1 MRALLIG
8 RFQPFHKG
16 HLELVK
22 RIFNEGK
29 YELIIG
35 IGSAQESYTPSNPFT
50 AGERY
55 SMIDRALEGIKNAK
69 YCIIPIPDIN
79 RYGIWV
85 SHVEDLVPPFDV
97 VLTNNPL
104 MKELFS
110 REGYKVTETP
120 LFNRKEYSSTE
131 IRKRILN
138 DEEWESL
145 VPREVAEVI
154 KNIKGIERIKNL
166 AESDR

>member
-8 RFQPFHKG
+8 RFQPFHNG
-16 HLELVK
+16 HLKLVK
-22 RIFNEGK
+22 HFLGK
-29 YELIIG
+29 GYEMIIG
-35 IGSAQESYTPSNPFT
+35 IGSAQESHTPRNPFT

-55 SMIDRALEGIKNAK
+55 SMIERALEDERCYIV
-69 YCIIPIPDIN
+69 PIPDIY

-85 SHVEDLVPPFDV
+85 SHVEDLVPSFSV
-97 VLTNNPL
+97 VLSNNPL
-104 MKELFS
+104 TKELFS
-110 REGYKVTETP
+110 REGYEIIETP
-120 LFNRKEYSSTE
+120 LFNREEYSGTE

-145 VPREVAEVI
+145 VPPEVAEVI